1 MTEGLIRTFIAVE
14 LPPDLKTALGSFQNS
29 LSIPTQAVKWVN
41 PESMHLTIK
50 FLGDTP
56 LSQIPN
62 IIKGLEKAAQVC
74 YAFTLSTTRIGAF
87 PSLSSPKVIWLGLE
101 GEIEKLNT
109 LFAEVEKNISGL
121 GFPAE
126 KRDFAPHLTLGR
138 LKEVA
143 AKSDLQTAAETLK
156 TAPPVP
162 KTSFKALNICLFKSQ
177 LLPAGPVYTRL
188 AQISLA

>member
-1 MTEGLIRTFIAVE
+1 MAEELVRTFIAVE
-14 LPPDLKTALGSFQNS
+14 LPPELKTALGSFQNS
-29 LSIPTQAVKWVN
+29 LSIPAQAVKWVN

-56 LSQIPN
+56 LSQISN

-74 YAFTLSTTRIGAF
+74 HAFTLCTNHIGAF
-87 PSLSSPKVIWLGLE
+87 PSLSNPKVIWLGLE

-138 LKEVA
+138 LKEGA
-143 AKSDLQTAAETLK
+143 AKSDLQTAAESLK
-156 TAPPVP
+156 TAPPFP
-162 KTSFKALNICLFKSQ
+162 KTSFKASHICLFKSQ

>member
-14 LPPDLKTALGSFQNS
+14 LPPELKTRLAGLRNALP
-29 LSIPTQAVKWVN
+29 IPSQAVKWVN

-74 YAFTLSTTRIGAF
+74 PAFTLSTNRIGAF

-138 LKEVA
+138 LKENADKSNVKA
-143 AKSDLQTAAETLK
+143 ACESLK
-156 TAPPVP
+156 TAPPFP
-162 KTSFKALNICLFKSQ
+162 QTSFRALNICLFKSQ
-177 LLPAGPVYTRL
+177 LLPAGPVYARL

>member
-1 MTEGLIRTFIAVE
+1 MTEGLIRTFIAIE
-14 LPPDLKTALGSFQNS
+14 LPPELKTRLAGLRNALP
-29 LSIPTQAVKWVN
+29 IPSQAVKWVN

-62 IIKGLEKAAQVC
+62 IIKGLEEAAQVC
-74 YAFTLSTTRIGAF
+74 HAFTLSTTRIGAF

-138 LKEVA
+138 LKEGADKSNVKA
-143 AKSDLQTAAETLK
+143 ACETLK
-156 TAPPVP
+156 TAPPFP

>member
-1 MTEGLIRTFIAVE
+1 MTEGLIRTFIAIE
-14 LPPDLKTALGSFQNS
+14 LPPELKTRLASLRDALP
-29 LSIPTQAVKWVN
+29 IPSQAVKWVN

-87 PSLSSPKVIWLGLE
+87 PSLSSPKVIWLGLD

-138 LKEVA
+138 LKEGA

-162 KTSFKALNICLFKSQ
+162 KTSFRALNICLFKSQ

>member
-1 MTEGLIRTFIAVE
+1 MAEELVRTFIAIE
-14 LPPDLKTALGSFQNS
+14 LPPELKTALGSFQNS

-50 FLGDTP
+50 FLGDTQ
-56 LSQIPN
+56 LGQISN

-74 YAFTLSTTRIGAF
+74 SSFSLCTNRIGAF
-87 PSLSSPKVIWLGLE
+87 PSLSSPKIIWLGLE

-126 KRDFAPHLTLGR
+126 QREFAPHLTLGR
-138 LKEVA
+138 LRESASKI
-143 AKSDLQTAAETLK
+143 DLQTAAETLK
-156 TAPPVP
+156 TTPPVP
-162 KTSFKALNICLFKSQ
+162 KTSFKATHIHLFKSQ
-177 LLPAGPVYTRL
+177 LLPAGPIYTKL
-188 AQISLA
+188 AKISLA

>member
-1 MTEGLIRTFIAVE
+1 MTEGLIRTFIAIE
-14 LPPDLKTALGSFQNS
+14 LPPELKTRLAGLRNALPISS
-29 LSIPTQAVKWVN
+29 QAVKWVN

-62 IIKGLEKAAQVC
+62 IIKGLEEAAQVC
-74 YAFTLSTTRIGAF
+74 HAFTLSTTRIGAF

-138 LKEVA
+138 LKEGA
-143 AKSDLQTAAETLK
+143 AKSDLQTAAESLK
-156 TAPPVP
+156 TAPPFP
-162 KTSFKALNICLFKSQ
+162 KTSFKASNICLFKSQ
-177 LLPAGPVYTRL
+177 LLAAGPVYTRL